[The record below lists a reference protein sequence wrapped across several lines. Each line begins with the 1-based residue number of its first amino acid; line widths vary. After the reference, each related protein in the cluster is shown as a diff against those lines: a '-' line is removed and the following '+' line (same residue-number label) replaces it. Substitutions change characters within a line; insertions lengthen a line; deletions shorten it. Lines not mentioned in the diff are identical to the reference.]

1 MFSSVFLQIA
11 SPAKRRT
18 GNTILANIPIF
29 RLSPAKSDTK
39 PTKVGPAEHPKSP
52 PNASKANKAVP
63 AFGKAAAALLKVP
76 GHIIPTEKPL
86 TAQANKLKIGLG
98 KREIPK

>member
-39 PTKVGPAEHPKSP
+39 PTKVGPEEHPKSP

-63 AFGKAAAALLKVP
+63 AFGKAAAALLRFP
-76 GHIIPTEKPL
+76 AT
-86 TAQANKLKIGLG
+86 
-98 KREIPK
+98 

>member
-1 MFSSVFLQIA
+1 M
-11 SPAKRRT
+11 
-18 GNTILANIPIF
+18 LANIPIF

-39 PTKVGPAEHPKSP
+39 PTKVGPTEHPKSP
-52 PNASKANKAVP
+52 PKASKANNAVP

-86 TAQANKLKIGLG
+86 IAQANKLKIGLG